1 MAKQLLFSDSARRKM
16 MGGVDILAQAVGST
30 LGPTGRNVIISKS
43 FGGPLVTKDGVTVSK
58 EIELPDPFENMGA
71 KLVNVVASKTSDVA
85 GDGTTTATILAR
97 AIYREGLRN
106 VTSGANPTAV
116 RRGIEKAVEVAVS
129 ELHEKL
135 SRPVSKKEEIAQ
147 VAAISANNDPAI
159 GNMLADAV
167 ERVGR
172 DGVITV
178 EEGKT
183 ASTTLEFVEGMQFDK
198 GYLSPYFVTSPTT
211 MEVIFEDALILLH
224 EKKISSLREMI
235 PLLEKVAQSG
245 KPLLIVAEDLEG
257 EALATLVVNKLRGV
271 LNIAAVK
278 APGFGD
284 RRKAM
289 LGDMAVLTGGTV
301 ISEDL
306 GLKLENLQL
315 SQLGRAKQVK
325 VDKDTTTIIQGDGK
339 KADIQRR
346 IDQLRRQI
354 EETDS
359 EYDKEKFQERL
370 AKLSGG
376 VALVRVGAPTE
387 ADMKQTK
394 ARVEDALHATRAAAE
409 EGIVPGGGVAL
420 IRVIPAVEKLHAE
433 LQGDEKLGA
442 AIVLRALEEPTRYI
456 ASNSGHDGGVI
467 AQEVKSN
474 SGAVGFDANTGNFVD
489 MFEAGII
496 DPTKVTRTALQNAA
510 SIAALMLTTEAMV
523 TSIKDDEKEALPRSK
538 ALSARDLGGK
548 GNLARDGSLQS
559 VPPGFFFRR
568 ESHFLVSIPSVPAG
582 SSVRN
587 WCRMIFWEY
596 QWSWVKSRDGL
607 FPALQRP

>member
-1 MAKQLLFSDSARRKM
+1 VAKQLIFSDAGRRKM
-16 MGGVDILAQAVGST
+16 LGGVDILAKAVGST
-30 LGPTGRNVIISKS
+30 LGPTGRNVILSKS

-58 EIELPDPFENMGA
+58 EIELSDPFENMGA

-116 RRGIEKAVEVAVS
+116 RRGIEKAVDVAVN
-129 ELHEKL
+129 ELHDKL

-147 VAAISANNDPAI
+147 VGSISANNDPTI
-159 GNMLADAV
+159 GAMLADAV
-167 ERVGR
+167 EKVGR

-183 ASTTLEFVEGMQFDK
+183 ASTVLEFVEGMQFDK

-211 MEVIFEDALILLH
+211 MEVLFEDALILLH
-224 EKKISSLREMI
+224 EKKISSLRELI

-245 KPLLIVAEDLEG
+245 KPLLVVAEDVEG

-315 SQLGRAKQVK
+315 SQLGQAKQIK
-325 VDKDTTTIIQGDGK
+325 VDKDTTTIIQGAGK

-376 VALVRVGAPTE
+376 VALIRVGAPTE
-387 ADMKQTK
+387 TDMKQTK
-394 ARVEDALHATRAAAE
+394 ARIEDALHATRAAAE

-420 IRVIPAVEKLHAE
+420 IRVIPAVEKLRSE

-442 AIVLRALEEPTRYI
+442 AIILRALEEPTRYI

-467 AQEVKSN
+467 AEEVKSK

-510 SIAALMLTTEAMV
+510 SIAALMLTTEAMI
-523 TSIKDDEKEALPRSK
+523 TNIKDDEKE
-538 ALSARDLGGK
+538 GG
-548 GNLARDGSLQS
+548 
-559 VPPGFFFRR
+559 
-568 ESHFLVSIPSVPAG
+568 PAIEG
-582 SSVRN
+582 SVR
-587 WCRMIFWEY
+587 
-596 QWSWVKSRDGL
+596 
-607 FPALQRP
+607 